1 MTFEKKYDILVLLT
15 AMKRR
20 QKNYSVIIVSDATS
34 SNREFLIS
42 SKLIKNSIVSVSVL
56 LLFFGFVLFDYLTT
70 SFDKEKMRKLEQENV
85 KKEKIIETMDASLK
99 NLERSIRRMERYK
112 EKIMIASGLKSP
124 YALKEVGSGGYYDE
138 ITSNSPSLNPE
149 QGNTRQA
156 KAKENIILKAHKIT
170 ETANSIEN
178 TLKLVQSVIDKQKVR
193 LACTPAIWPTKGYL
207 TDSFGWRT
215 HPITGRRS
223 FHYGQDIATQLGN
236 KVIATANGFVLAA
249 ERRGLLGNLV
259 IIDHNFGFTTWYGHL
274 ASFAVKE
281 GDRVKRGQVIGYVG
295 STGRSNAP
303 HLHYEVRVAG
313 KPQNPMKF
321 IID

>member
-1 MTFEKKYDILVLLT
+1 LL
-15 AMKRR
+15 AFMKRR

-34 SNREFLIS
+34 SNREFLLS
-42 SKLIKNSIVSVSVL
+42 SKLIKNSIISVSVL

-70 SFDKEKMRKLEQENV
+70 SYNKEKMRKLEQDNI
-85 KKEKIIETMDASLK
+85 KKEKIIENMDANLK
-99 NLERSIRRMERYK
+99 TLERSIRRMERYK

-138 ITSNSPSLNPE
+138 IVSKSSPLNQNKKNS
-149 QGNTRQA
+149 QA
-156 KAKENIILKAHKIT
+156 APKETIIQKAHKIT

-207 TDSFGWRT
+207 TDPFGWRT

-236 KVIATANGFVLAA
+236 KIIATANGFVLAA
-249 ERRGLLGNLV
+249 ERRGALGNLI

-274 ASFAVKE
+274 ASFNVKE
-281 GDRVKRGQVIGYVG
+281 GDRVKRGQIIGYVG

>member
-1 MTFEKKYDILVLLT
+1 MLR

-42 SKLIKNSIVSVSVL
+42 SKLIKNSIASVSIL

-70 SFDKEKMRKLEQENV
+70 SYDKEKMRKLEQDNI
-85 KKEKIIETMDASLK
+85 KKGKIIETMDASLK

-138 ITSNSPSLNPE
+138 IVSRSIPLKPE
-149 QGNTRQA
+149 KEKNQA
-156 KAKENIILKAHKIT
+156 RENIILKAHKIN
-170 ETANSIEN
+170 ETASSIEN

-207 TDSFGWRT
+207 TDSFGWRI

-236 KVIATANGFVLAA
+236 RIIATANGFVLAA
-249 ERRGLLGNLV
+249 ERRGALGNLV

-274 ASFAVKE
+274 ASFNCKE

-313 KPQNPMKF
+313 KPQNPMQF

>member
-1 MTFEKKYDILVLLT
+1 
-15 AMKRR
+15 MKRK

-42 SKLIKNSIVSVSVL
+42 SKLIKNSVISVSVL

-70 SFDKEKMRKLEQENV
+70 SYDKEKMRKLEQENV
-85 KKEKIIETMDASLK
+85 KKEKIIETMDANLK
-99 NLERSIRRMERYK
+99 TLERSIRRMERYK

-138 ITSNSPSLNPE
+138 INSSSPPLQQNKVNNP
-149 QGNTRQA
+149 A
-156 KAKENIILKAHKIT
+156 KGNIILKAQKIT
-170 ETANSIEN
+170 ETASNIESM
-178 TLKLVQSVIDKQKVR
+178 LKLVQSVIDKQKVR

-215 HPITGRRS
+215 HPITGRHS

-249 ERRGLLGNLV
+249 ERRGALGNLV